1 VSSTAAPETPT
12 SPVPGDRLEPWLARV
27 ASTYA
32 AGKTYEIHR
41 GVPSGVGVTVP
52 VPTPAELD
60 DIYGAHYDY
69 GAHALIEREKRWRSG
84 KLADLLTRRQTA
96 TKPTTIERVL
106 DVGCMHGYLL
116 EELRRRGARVL
127 HGIEIAEG
135 PAQTAEQRGFV
146 VHRGPIETFTG
157 DGLGFDAIFAQH
169 VLEHVRDPG
178 SFLRHAF
185 ALLKPGGRLVVAV
198 PHLGARSQRLFSAS
212 WGWYQVPVHLFHF
225 SADALAALVQT
236 AGFVVEERLTR
247 GGDSLFVLMTLSH
260 ALRPRAPAGPV
271 RVSAPEKAIIRAASL
286 LLRPY
291 LYLGD
296 EELVVVA
303 SKPA

>member
-1 VSSTAAPETPT
+1 VSSAVAPEEVT
-12 SPVPGDRLEPWLARV
+12 SPVPGDRLVPWLSRV

-32 AGKTYEIHR
+32 AGKTYEIYR
-41 GVPSGVGVTVP
+41 GLPSGVGVTVP
-52 VPTPAELD
+52 APSAAELD

-84 KLADLLTRRQTA
+84 KLADLV
-96 TKPTTIERVL
+96 TKGAPIERVL

-116 EELRRRGARVL
+116 EELRQRGATVL

-135 PAQTAEQRGFV
+135 PARAAEQRGFV
-146 VHRGPIETFTG
+146 VHRGPIESFAG
-157 DGLGFDAIFAQH
+157 PEDGRLFDVIFAQH
-169 VLEHVRDPG
+169 VLEHVRDPA
-178 SFLRHAF
+178 SFLRRAF
-185 ALLKPGGRLVVAV
+185 ALLAPGGRLVVAV
-198 PHLGARSQRLFSAS
+198 PHLGARSQRLFKAS

-225 SADALAALVQT
+225 SADALAALVQA
-236 AGFVVEERLTR
+236 AGFVVEQRRTR

-260 ALRPRAPAGPV
+260 ALRPGAASGPH
-271 RVSAPEKAIIRAASL
+271 RVSGAEKAIIRAASL